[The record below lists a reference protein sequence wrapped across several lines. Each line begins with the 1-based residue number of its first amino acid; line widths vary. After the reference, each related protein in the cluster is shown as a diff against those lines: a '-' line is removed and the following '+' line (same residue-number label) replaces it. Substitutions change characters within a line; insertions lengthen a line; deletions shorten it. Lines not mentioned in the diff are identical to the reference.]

1 MYIPTTFSTGSSLT
15 PSLGDTSLVK
25 GVLRNLDL
33 LDKVNS
39 ILRSRSH
46 RMAESEKRIQEVS
59 VLNHN
64 PLNKQNICIHSFQG
78 FGNGHI
84 LHRTR

>member
-1 MYIPTTFSTGSSLT
+1 MYIPTTFSAGSRLT
-15 PSLGDTSLVK
+15 PSLGDASLVK
-25 GVLRNLDL
+25 GVRNLGF

-39 ILRSRSH
+39 ILHDRSR
-46 RMAESEKRIQEVS
+46 RMMKPGKRDQEVN
-59 VLNHN
+59 VLSHN

-84 LHRTR
+84 LHRTS